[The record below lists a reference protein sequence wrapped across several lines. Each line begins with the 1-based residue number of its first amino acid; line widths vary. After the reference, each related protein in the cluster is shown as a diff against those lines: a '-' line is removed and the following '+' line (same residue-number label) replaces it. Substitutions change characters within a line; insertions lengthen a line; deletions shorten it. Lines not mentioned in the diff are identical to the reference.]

1 MLEHRRKRLLT
12 HVIRRFILHFA
23 VTLFL
28 ALASVAIGMWG
39 YEHYEHLAWRDAFV
53 NTAMLLGGMGPVDK
67 PVTDAGKV
75 FEGIYALYAGLLFL
89 IVAGVMF
96 APLIH
101 WVLHRFHFEELDA
114 GK

>member
-1 MLEHRRKRLLT
+1 VLEHRRKNLLT

-23 VTLFL
+23 VTLVL
-28 ALASVAIGMWG
+28 ALASIAIGMWG
-39 YEHYEHLAWRDAFV
+39 YEHYEHLPWRDAFV
-53 NTAMLLGGMGPVDK
+53 NTAMLLGGMGPVNA
-67 PVTDAGKV
+67 PQTDAGKV